1 MENWRRFLDEFEIIL
16 NAGKIKPKEVSENI
30 LPFLDNMIH
39 IDGRK
44 IWMDN
49 NSKPTDLKRYVPF
62 NSSQPKNC
70 LINISFCIEFAQRIC
85 RIVENSNNKKLRE
98 E

>member
-44 IWMDN
+44 I
-49 NSKPTDLKRYVPF
+49 
-62 NSSQPKNC
+62 
-70 LINISFCIEFAQRIC
+70 
-85 RIVENSNNKKLRE
+85 
-98 E
+98 

>member
-1 MENWRRFLDEFEIIL
+1 
-16 NAGKIKPKEVSENI
+16 
-30 LPFLDNMIH
+30 MIH